1 MKMSERSVDWA
12 SAFEAVKRA
21 SSILVVTHI
30 RPDGDAIGSA
40 LGVYHVLQTMGKAV
54 HVVVDEGV
62 PDYLRFLPAADV
74 IAGSLDSGEW
84 DLMISTDASD
94 FERTGSAGVYGKAH
108 SRELIV
114 LDHHV
119 TNTYFGDYHI
129 VVPSAVSSTEIVFDW
144 WQQMGVAI
152 SRDTAT
158 ALLTGLVTDT
168 LGFRT
173 SSVTARTLEIAQV
186 LLTCG
191 ASLTEVTARTLDSR
205 AYKELELWKRVLP
218 SADLQGQ
225 VIEAVIRQADL
236 NAAGLDSSV
245 DTGLVGFLNQVNEA
259 RIAVV
264 FKEESQTVV
273 RISMRSKRG
282 YDVARVAFELGGG
295 GHKQAAGA
303 TFYGTVEQARE
314 HILPLLASAAAQGNL
329 QIE

>member
-1 MKMSERSVDWA
+1 MSERSVDWM
-12 SAFEAVKRA
+12 SAFEAVSKA
-21 SSILVVTHI
+21 GSILIVTHI

-40 LGVYHVLQTMGKAV
+40 LGVYHVLKDMGKTL

-62 PDYLRFLPAADV
+62 PDYLRFLPGAEV
-74 IAGSLDSGEW
+74 IAGSLDAGDW

-94 FERTGSAGVYGKAH
+94 FERTGNAGVYGRAH

-119 TNTYFGDYHI
+119 TNTYFGDYHM
-129 VVPSAVSSTEIVFDW
+129 VVPAAVSSTEIVFDW
-144 WQQMGVAI
+144 WQHVGVAI

-173 SSVTARTLEIAQV
+173 SSVTARTLEIAQA

-205 AYKELELWKRVLP
+205 SYRELELWKRVLP
-218 SADLQGQ
+218 STDLQEQ

-236 NAAGLDSSV
+236 VAAGLDSSV

-264 FKEESQTVV
+264 FKEESETVV

-282 YDVARVAFELGGG
+282 YDVASVAFELGGG

-303 TFYGTVEQARE
+303 TFYGTVQQARE
-314 HILPLLASAAAQGNL
+314 RVLPMLAAAAARGSL